1 MESVRVRLE
10 FKRRGVL
17 AESQLTEGLRR
28 TWLLLKPEIECIS
41 DLAAYLL
48 HTFNLQESC
57 PNGLVLSMDGF
68 VLPPFESTCILKD
81 KDIICVRRKG
91 DTAVDTIKAGE
102 GLDSLG
108 EKENAEKQLVLKG
121 VKLLANEEFE
131 KECGEYAD
139 DVQECTVSRKRKAS
153 EKLLSS
159 KRKKNKVVTTHK
171 CLVVTEDDQ
180 NDVHVKENGGLH
192 HRRVSPKKSVRKHK
206 SSKLS
211 SERDELSALESDE
224 ISNDTT
230 KSTPHAKRFCQLQE
244 NGEESV
250 DVSHKPGETKKIPS
264 RSARR
269 KKAKRRW
276 LREQVKV
283 EKKKLLQG
291 HTLKKD
297 DEQSPVKGNQKV
309 FEEHQQPDEN
319 SDEED
324 DIVPV
329 VIKPGHIRF
338 ERLGKDR
345 AIQQNQ
351 IPTENLQWHGIT
363 SKKKGQKWGIEKV
376 ASYKRNEWTSL
387 NQESSEMLA
396 TEIETIANN
405 PIDFDKLT
413 PYTSVPKKG
422 DVVAYRLIELS
433 SSWTPELSAFR
444 VGKISHYD
452 PVSNRIKLVTVPEY
466 PIDFEKIAEEQSAA
480 QADTSLYGEDGSL
493 KINYSSLLHI
503 RIVKHGNLDSSA
515 KPVTGGVNEVP
526 VDNGTA
532 LSGFSI
538 SNNNKETP
546 APARENGEV
555 NAWDEIS
562 EALNA
567 KKSQLSQ
574 EDGWSKEESSGKREW
589 SYRAMRGSA
598 LGPTMALLRA
608 QNEL

>member
-1 MESVRVRLE
+1 MESVRVRLQ

-17 AESQLTEGLRR
+17 AKSQLTEGLRR
-28 TWLLLKPEIECIS
+28 TWLLLKPEMDSIS

-48 HTFNLQESC
+48 HTFDLHESC

-81 KDIICVRRKG
+81 KDIVCVTRK
-91 DTAVDTIKAGE
+91 DAVVDTIKAGE
-102 GLDSLG
+102 GL
-108 EKENAEKQLVLKG
+108 EKQPVLKG

-139 DVQECTVSRKRKAS
+139 DVQEYTVSKKRKAS

-159 KRKKNKVVTTHK
+159 KRKKNKVVTAHK
-171 CLVVTEDDQ
+171 CPVVTEDGQ
-180 NDVHVKENGGLH
+180 NDVPKENGGLH
-192 HRRVSPKKSVRKHK
+192 HRRVLSKKTVRKEK

-211 SERDELSALESDE
+211 SEQHESSVVESDE

-230 KSTPHAKRFCQLQE
+230 KSIPHAKRFCQLQE

-250 DVSHKPGETKKIPS
+250 DVSHKPGGTAKIPS

-276 LREQVKV
+276 LREQVKA
-283 EKKKLLQG
+283 EKKKVHQV

-297 DEQSPVKGNQKV
+297 DEQLPVKGNQKV

-351 IPTENLQWHGIT
+351 IPMENLQWNGIT
-363 SKKKGQKWGIEKV
+363 SKKKGQKWGIEKA

-387 NQESSEMLA
+387 NQESSEMLVA
-396 TEIETIANN
+396 EKATIANN

-413 PYTSVPKKG
+413 PYTSFPNEG

-452 PVSNRIKLVTVPEY
+452 PVNNRIKLVTVPEY
-466 PIDFEKIAEEQSAA
+466 PIDFEKMAEEQSAA
-480 QADTSLYGEDGSL
+480 QSDTSLYGEDGSL
-493 KINYSSLLHI
+493 KINYSSLLHV

-515 KPVTGGVNEVP
+515 KAVTGRVNKVP
-526 VDNGTA
+526 VDNETA
-532 LSGFSI
+532 VSGFSVG
-538 SNNNKETP
+538 NNNKETP
-546 APARENGEV
+546 ATARENGEV
-555 NAWDEIS
+555 NTWDEIS
-562 EALNA
+562 QALNE
-567 KKSQLSQ
+567 KKAQLSQ
-574 EDGWSKEESSGKREW
+574 EDGWSKEESSSGKREW
-589 SYRAMRGSA
+589 SFRAMRGSA
-598 LGPTMALLRA
+598 LGPTVALLRA
-608 QNEL
+608 QNGL

>member
-1 MESVRVRLE
+1 MKASEGLRNLILRFRRASMESVRVRLE

-57 PNGLVLSMDGF
+57 PNGLVLSVCNSF
-68 VLPPFESTCILKD
+68 FPNY
-81 KDIICVRRKG
+81 R
-91 DTAVDTIKAGE
+91 
-102 GLDSLG
+102 
-108 EKENAEKQLVLKG
+108 
-121 VKLLANEEFE
+121 
-131 KECGEYAD
+131 
-139 DVQECTVSRKRKAS
+139 
-153 EKLLSS
+153 
-159 KRKKNKVVTTHK
+159 RKKNKVVTTHK

-192 HRRVSPKKSVRKHK
+192 HRRVLPKKSVRKHK

-211 SERDELSALESDE
+211 ESSALESDE

-230 KSTPHAKRFCQLQE
+230 KSTPHAKRFCQLQD

-276 LREQVKV
+276 LREQVKA
-283 EKKKLLQG
+283 EKEKLLQG

-309 FEEHQQPDEN
+309 VEEHQQPDEN

-338 ERLGKDR
+338 ERLGKVDADR

-405 PIDFDKLT
+405 PMDFDKLT

-452 PVSNRIKLVTVPEY
+452 PVSNRIKLVP
-466 PIDFEKIAEEQSAA
+466 PIGRKGGLIFAWRHGLDV
-480 QADTSLYGEDGSL
+480 

-515 KPVTGGVNEVP
+515 KPVTGRVNEVP

-567 KKSQLSQ
+567 KKSQLTR

>member
-1 MESVRVRLE
+1 MESVRVRLQ

-17 AESQLTEGLRR
+17 AKSQLTEGLRR
-28 TWLLLKPEIECIS
+28 TWLLLKPEIESIS

-48 HTFNLQESC
+48 NTFDLHESC

-68 VLPPFESTCILKD
+68 VLPPFESTCVLKD
-81 KDIICVRRKG
+81 KDIVCVGRKG
-91 DTAVDTIKAGE
+91 DTVVDTIKAGE

-108 EKENAEKQLVLKG
+108 EKENVEKQHVLKG

-131 KECGEYAD
+131 KECGECAD
-139 DVQECTVSRKRKAS
+139 DVQEFTVSRKRKAP

-159 KRKKNKVVTTHK
+159 KRKKNKVVTAHK
-171 CLVVTEDDQ
+171 CLVVTEDDP
-180 NDVHVKENGGLH
+180 NDVPKENGGLH
-192 HRRVSPKKSVRKHK
+192 HRRVLPKKSVRKDK

-211 SERDELSALESDE
+211 SERDESCTLESDE

-230 KSTPHAKRFCQLQE
+230 KSTPNAKRFCQLQE

-250 DVSHKPGETKKIPS
+250 DVSHKPGGAAKIPS

-276 LREQVKV
+276 LKEQVKA
-283 EKKKLLQG
+283 EKKKVHQV

-309 FEEHQQPDEN
+309 FEEHQQHDEN

-351 IPTENLQWHGIT
+351 IPLENLQWNGIT

-376 ASYKRNEWTSL
+376 ASYKRNDWTSL
-387 NQESSEMLA
+387 NEEGSEMLVDEKA
-396 TEIETIANN
+396 TIANN
-405 PIDFDKLT
+405 PVDFDKLT
-413 PYTSVPKKG
+413 PYTSVPNEG

-452 PVSNRIKLVTVPEY
+452 PESNRIKLVTVPEY
-466 PIDFEKIAEEQSAA
+466 PIDFEKMDEEQFAA
-480 QADTSLYGEDGSL
+480 QSDTSLYGEDGSL
-493 KINYSSLLHI
+493 KINYSLLLHV

-515 KPVTGGVNEVP
+515 KAVTGRVNEVH
-526 VDNGTA
+526 VDNETA
-532 LSGFSI
+532 MSGFSI
-538 SNNNKETP
+538 SNNNKEIP
-546 APARENGEV
+546 ATARENGEV

-562 EALNA
+562 QALNA
-567 KKSQLSQ
+567 KKAQLSK
-574 EDGWSKEESSGKREW
+574 EDGWCKEESSGKREW

-608 QNEL
+608 QNGL